1 MRAITDASVKGGKST
16 HSYILQT
23 WEGKIIK
30 ERKFTGF
37 ADKPS
42 EAELQTI
49 ETLLQYCLDKG
60 FDKIKIYTD
69 CQSIVNAIKNDRNEN
84 IDVTY
89 LKFLLKQT
97 NSKLRW
103 VKRDKVAR
111 CDYNCRNV
119 FKPRIKKGKLIG

>member
-1 MRAITDASVKGGKST
+1 MRAITDASVKGGRST

-30 ERKFTGF
+30 ERKFTGL
-37 ADKPS
+37 ADRS
-42 EAELQTI
+42 TEAEMNTI
-49 ETLLQYCLDKG
+49 EALLKYCLDKG
-60 FDKIKIYTD
+60 FTKIKIYTD
-69 CQSIVNAIKNDRNEN
+69 CKPIVEAVNDGKNKNMD
-84 IDVTY
+84 ITY
-89 LKFLLKQT
+89 LVYLLKQT

-103 VKRDKVAR
+103 VKRDKVSR